1 MGQLRFLDRREGIP
15 LIRKKTKQRSFKDR
29 DVHQPRIPIGERC
42 MNPWNGKKC
51 SSTDIALYIMFK
63 GRRLPICWKC
73 WKDISSKD
81 IEWRYK

>member
-1 MGQLRFLDRREGIP
+1 M
-15 LIRKKTKQRSFKDR
+15 RKRTKQRSFKDHIAR
-29 DVHQPRIPIGERC
+29 QPIISVGERC
-42 MNPWNGKKC
+42 MNPWNGKC

-63 GRRLPICWKC
+63 GRRLPICRKC